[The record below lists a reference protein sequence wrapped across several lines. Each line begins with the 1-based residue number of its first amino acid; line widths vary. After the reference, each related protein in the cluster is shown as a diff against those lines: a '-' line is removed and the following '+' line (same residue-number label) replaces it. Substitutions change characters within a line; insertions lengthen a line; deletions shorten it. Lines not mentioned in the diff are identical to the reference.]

1 MKKFV
6 LEFLRRGL
14 IAAGIGPIVLA
25 FVYLILQQAS
35 AIETLSVN
43 QVCIGI
49 FSITA
54 LAFIA
59 GGMNAIYQIERLPL
73 MLAILI
79 HGGVLYV
86 GYLGTYLLNDWLDFG
101 ALPIIVFS
109 AVFVVGYIVIWAIIY
124 SIIKRNTAKLNKMLK
139 EKQQSVNEDLSNR

>member
-25 FVYLILQQAS
+25 IVYLILQQVS

-59 GGMNAIYQIERLPL
+59 GGMNAIYQIEQLTL
-73 MLAILI
+73 MVAILI
-79 HGGVLYV
+79 HGGVLYIS
-86 GYLGTYLLNDWLDFG
+86 YLATYLLNDWLEWG
-101 ALPIIVFS
+101 TLPVLIFS
-109 AVFVVGYIVIWAIIY
+109 GIFVVGYFVIWAIIY
-124 SIIKRNTAKLNKMLK
+124 SVIKRNTTKINEILK
-139 EKQQSVNEDLSNR
+139 KNQQKIWSDS

>member
-25 FVYLILQQAS
+25 IVYLILQQTA
-35 AIETLSVN
+35 AVETLSVN

-59 GGMNAIYQIERLPL
+59 GGMNAIYQVERMPL
-73 MLAILI
+73 MTAILI
-79 HGGVLYV
+79 HGGVLYI

-101 ALPIIVFS
+101 VIPIIVFT
-109 AVFVVGYIVIWAIIY
+109 AIFVAGYIVIWAIIY
-124 SIIKRNTAKLNKMLK
+124 SIIRRNTAKLNEMLK
-139 EKQQSVNEDLSNR
+139 KKQQNLSSGF